1 MSKCKIA
8 SVAIL
13 AAFSLFATASVS
25 ANEVVTVTRSSGTP
39 FKYSDPCTVENKHQ
53 EVRSNKFI
61 NIAPPGGRG
70 TEGSKWSEEWIN
82 RYLEQ
87 SKTSDS
93 VIGISSTLGL
103 GQSFVE
109 GTRIF

>member
-70 TEGSKWSEEWIN
+70 SEGSRQSNKWLDEYIEK
-82 RYLEQ
+82 LEQ
-87 SKTSDS
+87 AEPTGTPK
-93 VIGISSTLGL
+93 TLGL
-103 GQSFVE
+103 GQSFK
-109 GTRIF
+109 GTAHIY